1 MATADRMER
10 DAKNK
15 KNQQGTASGRKPGAT
30 FVGQKSTGVVAGKS
44 KASLAARKL
53 QNVEVKHGTI
63 RMGAKGKGKN
73 MYNAKTGRWERV
85 ATTKT
90 PTVQGKANKTGRPKS
105 GSGSSTTQSGREWIQ
120 YGGTRKPTGREVG
133 PGVLGIKVPQD
144 GKLYRF
150 GPPNSQSVYR
160 WNAKTKKFVYVREH
174 KPKK

>member
-30 FVGQKSTGVVAGKS
+30 FVGQRSTGVAAGKS
-44 KASLAARKL
+44 KASLTARKL

-73 MYNAKTGRWERV
+73 MYNAKTGRWEKV
-85 ATTKT
+85 ETVKI
-90 PTVQGKANKTGRPKS
+90 PTVQGKANKTGRTK
-105 GSGSSTTQSGREWIQ
+105 GQAEQTWIQ
-120 YGGTRKPTGREVG
+120 YGGTKKPSGKEAGPATVGIRNPTDGR
-133 PGVLGIKVPQD
+133 
-144 GKLYRF
+144 LYRF
-150 GPPNSQSVYR
+150 GPANSQSVYR
-160 WNAKTKKFVYVREH
+160 WNAKTKRFVYVREH